1 MGCQSFSAIET
12 IYDVLTHCHNG
23 VVDTFGES
31 RLVRQLEVLEYR
43 FQHLDS
49 KTWNSTT
56 LELLTLCSQTADR
69 PQHDTHWSILL
80 QSRNYTFSNLWD
92 NLDACM
98 LFEVSQKL
106 TGISFKNCDASMQ
119 PFLIDTYFMR
129 YTSSYSLWNYAY

>member
-43 FQHLDS
+43 LQHLDS

-98 LFEVSQKL
+98 LFEVAQKL

-119 PFLIDTYFMR
+119 PFF
-129 YTSSYSLWNYAY
+129 N